1 MRLYIFTKGT
11 DMKHRILLS
20 FTTAAILIT
29 GALSVSAEESLV
41 DGYAKSGGGVAKN
54 SYGECWRTSYANS
67 SEKLLECGYE
77 APKPEPVKVAAPVP
91 EPKPVVVSKEVVAT
105 STAVSLTTT
114 IAEMVDIKAGV
125 LFGFDSAE
133 LSDDGKSIINERIQR
148 FHGKHVKTLEVK
160 VVGYTDTSGP
170 EAYNKKLSERRA
182 ETVATYLEQHTKIQD
197 KEIESIGMGE
207 AEPIADNG
215 TREGRKLNR
224 RVEIHFEGTMEK

>member
-1 MRLYIFTKGT
+1 
-11 DMKHRILLS
+11 MKHHILLS
-20 FTTAAILIT
+20 FTTAAILVT
-29 GALSVSAEESLV
+29 GALSVSAAESLV

-67 SEKLLECGYE
+67 TEKLLECGYE
-77 APKPEPVKVAAPVP
+77 APKPEPMAAPAPVP
-91 EPKPVVVSKEVVAT
+91 KPEPVVVTKEVVAT

-148 FHGKHVKTLEVK
+148 FSGKNIKTLEVK
-160 VVGYTDTSGP
+160 VVGYTDASGP
-170 EAYNKKLSERRA
+170 TAYNLKLSERRA
-182 ETVATYLEQHTKIQD
+182 RTVADYLEQNTKIPD
-197 KEIESIGMGE
+197 EEVESVGMGE
-207 AEPIADNG
+207 ENPIADNG
-215 TREGRKLNR
+215 SREGRKLNR

>member
-1 MRLYIFTKGT
+1 
-11 DMKHRILLS
+11 MKHHILLS
-20 FTTAAILIT
+20 FTAAAILLS

-54 SYGECWRTSYANS
+54 SYGECWRTGYANS
-67 SEKLLECGYE
+67 TEKLLECGYE
-77 APKPEPVKVAAPVP
+77 APKPEPMAAPAPVP
-91 EPKPVVVSKEVVAT
+91 EPEPVVVTKEVVAT
-105 STAVSLTTT
+105 NTAVSLTTT

-148 FHGKHVKTLEVK
+148 FSGKNIKTLEVK
-160 VVGYTDTSGP
+160 VVGYTDASGP
-170 EAYNKKLSERRA
+170 AAYNLKLSERRA
-182 ETVATYLEQHTKIQD
+182 RTVADYLEQNTKIPD
-197 KEIESIGMGE
+197 EEIESVGMGE
-207 AEPIADNG
+207 EYPIADNG